1 MKKKIYSILTVTLIV
16 IFLPMMTLGQMRDP
30 GNPGG
35 EPGGG
40 DDPIGG
46 GAPVG
51 SGIGVLLALGATYGG
66 KKLYRLYQEKNEMLE
81 E

>member
-1 MKKKIYSILTVTLIV
+1 
-16 IFLPMMTLGQMRDP
+16 MRDP

-46 GAPVG
+46 GAPIG
-51 SGIGVLLALGATYGG
+51 SGIGILMALGAAYGG
-66 KKLYRLYQEKNEMLE
+66 KKLYTLYSRNQESLE

>member
-1 MKKKIYSILTVTLIV
+1 MKKKIFSTLIVTLIV
-16 IFLPMMTLGQMRDP
+16 LFLPMMTIGQMRDP

-35 EPGGG
+35 GPGGG

-51 SGIGVLLALGATYGG
+51 SGIGVLLALGAAYGG
-66 KKLYRLYQEKNEMLE
+66 KKLYHLYQEDGETLE

>member
-1 MKKKIYSILTVTLIV
+1 MKKKIFSTIMIISILMFPLFTMADT
-16 IFLPMMTLGQMRDP
+16 DNP
-30 GNPGG
+30 GDPGG

-46 GAPVG
+46 GAPIG
-51 SGIGVLLALGATYGG
+51 SGIAILLTLGAAYGG
-66 KKLYRLYQEKNEMLE
+66 KKIYFMNKENLE